1 MKGRTLLLL
10 SASQSLPLLAETV
23 PQLATQT
30 TYTHAHMHGCR
41 YIERQREYIGEE
53 RERERAQ
60 RAEFGMYIWRH
71 MATFHALTQWQSAAA
86 EVAGAVASA
95 EAEAVTATE
104 AEAEQQQQSL
114 KFLLTLA
121 GSKISYILA
130 APPQEQQH
138 QHPVTPHYPP
148 YSLAMFQ

>member
-1 MKGRTLLLL
+1 MLRK
-10 SASQSLPLLAETV
+10 
-23 PQLATQT
+23 QL
-30 TYTHAHMHGCR
+30 THTHTCTDADT

-86 EVAGAVASA
+86 AAEEAGAVAAA
-95 EAEAVTATE
+95 EAEAVTATEAE

>member
-1 MKGRTLLLL
+1 
-10 SASQSLPLLAETV
+10 
-23 PQLATQT
+23 
-30 TYTHAHMHGCR
+30 
-41 YIERQREYIGEE
+41 
-53 RERERAQ
+53 
-60 RAEFGMYIWRH
+60 

-86 EVAGAVASA
+86 AAEEAGAVAAA
-95 EAEAVTATE
+95 EAEAVAATE